1 MFFFVFFFR
10 KKVKRLSASQNNTPF
25 RFLFTRLW
33 SKIRASTF
41 FIWHLLLFNHCTLYQ
56 PYLANVKSNYEEVF
70 FFLHL
75 FIWFWIIPRICFYR
89 HFFADSFCFTV
100 KEQKEIIRNINW
112 IKLNIMIF
120 AVSTRFCLYKKD
132 YITQH

>member
-1 MFFFVFFFR
+1 MFLFVFFR

-41 FIWHLLLFNHCTLYQ
+41 FIWHLLYLTTVLCTNHISPMLSQ
-56 PYLANVKSNYEEVF
+56 IMKKFIFLASICMILNYTKNLLLPAF
-70 FFLHL
+70 
-75 FIWFWIIPRICFYR
+75 
-89 HFFADSFCFTV
+89 FFADSFCFTV

-120 AVSTRFCLYKKD
+120 AVSTRFCLYKRD

>member
-1 MFFFVFFFR
+1 MFLFVFFR

-33 SKIRASTF
+33 SKIRASIF

-56 PYLANVKSNYEEVF
+56 PYLANVKSNYEEVYF
-70 FFLHL
+70 SCIYLYDLKLYQEFAFTG
-75 FIWFWIIPRICFYR
+75 I
-89 HFFADSFCFTV
+89 FFADSFCFTV

-120 AVSTRFCLYKKD
+120 AVSTRFCLYKRD